1 MQTVLVVDDE
11 ITFLDILKIV
21 LRRAGFQ
28 VLTAMDGQ
36 EGLDLIYEHRPHLV
50 VLDDMLPSVS
60 GGDICLTIKQDP
72 ATQQLPVILYSAGPR
87 VRDADFIEQIGADA
101 VMYKPFKPS
110 EVLGV
115 VQRCLNA
122 VA

>member
-72 ATQQLPVILYSAGPR
+72 
-87 VRDADFIEQIGADA
+87 
-101 VMYKPFKPS
+101 
-110 EVLGV
+110 
-115 VQRCLNA
+115 
-122 VA
+122 